1 MAKSRP
7 INPADL
13 YERAETVAH
22 AAAVGRSKKDSYSLN
37 DILNDEH
44 LWQDIFRTA
53 FLSVIP
59 LHATLGGCVRALKNH
74 DVTAEDVGDVGD
86 VQDSHATPLEQAD
99 RAMARQWLAAA
110 VHSNL
115 DRDQQQL
122 MIVDY
127 VVAQG
132 WETHA
137 TRLPAL
143 MHAVVAMSR
152 AALTHA

>member
-13 YERAETVAH
+13 YERAEIVAH
-22 AAAVGRSKKDSYSLN
+22 AAVVRTSVENSYSLK
-37 DILNDEH
+37 DILDDDP
-44 LWQDIFRTA
+44 LWQDIFSTA
-53 FLSVIP
+53 FLSVMP
-59 LHATLGGCVRALKNH
+59 LHATLGGCVKAMRSNGI
-74 DVTAEDVGDVGD
+74 TAEDLGDVP
-86 VQDSHATPLEQAD
+86 DSPGTLLEQAD

-110 VHSNL
+110 VHANL

-132 WETHA
+132 WETHS

-152 AALTHA
+152 AALAHG